1 MLSIEVDLI
10 EDGIVKGMERSWEPR
25 ASELILAPRIS
36 PFVPIAYRDPL
47 LCRGL

>member
-1 MLSIEVDLI
+1 MLIVEVDLI
-10 EDGIVKGMERSWEPR
+10 EDGIAKGMERFWEPK